1 MKTETI
7 LRKLDINNVVDE
19 ELNPIEEI
27 EEVFDIYELI
37 FVDKK
42 SKEKLVVTFNPDNA
56 TFTYQE
62 NKKFNEQQIKSIM
75 LYCNYI
81 TNKMKEE
88 LEEIY
93 DIKDTIVQLLNEY

>member
-7 LRKLDINNVVDE
+7 LRKLDINNIVDE

-27 EEVFDIYELI
+27 EEVYDIYELI

-42 SKEKLVVTFNPDNA
+42 SEEKLIVTFNPDTA
-56 TFTYQE
+56 TLTYQE
-62 NKKFNEQQIKSIM
+62 NKKFNEQQLKSII
-75 LYCNYI
+75 LYCNLI

-88 LEEIY
+88 LDEIY
-93 DIKDTIVQLLNEY
+93 DIKDSIVQLLNEY

>member
-7 LRKLDINNVVDE
+7 LRKLDINNIVDE

-27 EEVFDIYELI
+27 EEVFDIYELV
-37 FVDKK
+37 FMDRKFE
-42 SKEKLVVTFNPDNA
+42 EKLIVTFNPEKA

-62 NKKFNEQQIKSIM
+62 NKKFNEQQLKSIM
-75 LYCNYI
+75 LYCNLI

-88 LEEIY
+88 LEEVY
-93 DIKDTIVQLLNEY
+93 DIKDSIIQLLNEY

>member
-7 LRKLDINNVVDE
+7 LRKLDINNIVNE

-27 EEVFDIYELI
+27 EEVFDIYELV

-42 SKEKLVVTFNPDNA
+42 SEEKLIVTFNPDNA

-62 NKKFNEQQIKSIM
+62 NKKFNERQLKSIM
-75 LYCNYI
+75 LYCNLI

-93 DIKDTIVQLLNEY
+93 DIKDSIVQLLNEY

>member
-7 LRKLDINNVVDE
+7 LRKLDINNIVDE

-27 EEVFDIYELI
+27 EEVFDIDKLV

-42 SKEKLVVTFNPDNA
+42 SEERLVVTFNPDSA

-62 NKKFNEQQIKSIM
+62 NKKFNEQQLKSII
-75 LYCNYI
+75 LYCNLI

-88 LEEIY
+88 LEEMY
-93 DIKDTIVQLLNEY
+93 VIKDSIVQLLNEY

>member
-27 EEVFDIYELI
+27 EEVFDIYELV

-42 SKEKLVVTFNPDNA
+42 SEERLVVTFNPDNA
-56 TFTYQE
+56 TFAYQE
-62 NKKFNEQQIKSIM
+62 NKKFNEHQIKSIM

-81 TNKMKEE
+81 IDKMKEE
-88 LEEIY
+88 LEEVY
-93 DIKDTIVQLLNEY
+93 DIKDSIIQLLNEY

>member
-7 LRKLDINNVVDE
+7 LRKLDINNIVDE

-27 EEVFDIYELI
+27 EELFDIYELI

-42 SKEKLVVTFNPDNA
+42 SEERLIVTFNPDIA

-81 TNKMKEE
+81 KDKMKEE
-88 LEEIY
+88 LEEVY
-93 DIKDTIVQLLNEY
+93 DIKDSIVQLLNEY

>member
-7 LRKLDINNVVDE
+7 LRKLDINNIVDE

-27 EEVFDIYELI
+27 EEVFDIDKLV

-42 SKEKLVVTFNPDNA
+42 SEEKLIVTFNPDNA

-62 NKKFNEQQIKSIM
+62 NKKFKEQQIKSII
-75 LYCNYI
+75 LYCNLI

-93 DIKDTIVQLLNEY
+93 DIKDSIVQLLNEY

>member
-7 LRKLDINNVVDE
+7 LRKLDINNIVDE

-62 NKKFNEQQIKSIM
+62 NKKFNEQQLKSIM
-75 LYCNYI
+75 LYCNLI

-93 DIKDTIVQLLNEY
+93 DIKDSIVQLLNEY

>member
-7 LRKLDINNVVDE
+7 LRKLDINNIVDE
-19 ELNPIEEI
+19 ELNPVEEI
-27 EEVFDIYELI
+27 EEVFDIYELV

-42 SKEKLVVTFNPDNA
+42 SEERLVVTFNPDNA

-62 NKKFNEQQIKSIM
+62 NKKFNEQQLKSIM

-81 TNKMKEE
+81 TKKIKQK
-88 LEEIY
+88 LEEVY
-93 DIKDTIVQLLNEY
+93 NKKNSIVKL

>member
-7 LRKLDINNVVDE
+7 LRKLDINNIVDE

-27 EEVFDIYELI
+27 EEVFDIYELV

-42 SKEKLVVTFNPDNA
+42 SEERLIVTFNPDNA
-56 TFTYQE
+56 IFTYQE
-62 NKKFNEQQIKSIM
+62 NKKFNEQQLKSIM

-81 TNKMKEE
+81 IDKMKEE
-88 LEEIY
+88 LEEVY
-93 DIKDTIVQLLNEY
+93 DIKNSIIQLLNEY

>member
-7 LRKLDINNVVDE
+7 LRKLDINNIVDE
-19 ELNPIEEI
+19 ELNPVEEI
-27 EEVFDIYELI
+27 EEVFDIYELV

-42 SKEKLVVTFNPDNA
+42 SEERLIVTFNPDTA

-62 NKKFNEQQIKSIM
+62 NKKFNEQQLKSIM
-75 LYCNYI
+75 LYCNLI

-88 LEEIY
+88 LEEVY
-93 DIKDTIVQLLNEY
+93 DIKDSIIQLLNEY

>member
-7 LRKLDINNVVDE
+7 LRKLDINNIVNE

-37 FVDKK
+37 FIDRK
-42 SKEKLVVTFNPDNA
+42 SKEKLVVTFNPDTA

-62 NKKFNEQQIKSIM
+62 NKKFNEQQLKSIM
-75 LYCNYI
+75 LYCNLI
-81 TNKMKEE
+81 TDKMKEE
-88 LEEIY
+88 LEEEY
-93 DIKDTIVQLLNEY
+93 DIKDSIIQLLNEY

>member
-7 LRKLDINNVVDE
+7 LRKLDINNIVDE

-27 EEVFDIYELI
+27 EEVFDVYELI

-42 SKEKLVVTFNPDNA
+42 SEERLVVTFNPDNA
-56 TFTYQE
+56 TFSYQE
-62 NKKFNEQQIKSIM
+62 NKKFNEQQLKSIM

-81 TNKMKEE
+81 KDKMKEE
-88 LEEIY
+88 LEEVY
-93 DIKDTIVQLLNEY
+93 DIKDSIIQLLNEY

>member
-7 LRKLDINNVVDE
+7 LRKLDINNIVDE

-42 SKEKLVVTFNPDNA
+42 SKEK
-56 TFTYQE
+56 
-62 NKKFNEQQIKSIM
+62 IS
-75 LYCNYI
+75 CYI
-81 TNKMKEE
+81 
-88 LEEIY
+88 
-93 DIKDTIVQLLNEY
+93 